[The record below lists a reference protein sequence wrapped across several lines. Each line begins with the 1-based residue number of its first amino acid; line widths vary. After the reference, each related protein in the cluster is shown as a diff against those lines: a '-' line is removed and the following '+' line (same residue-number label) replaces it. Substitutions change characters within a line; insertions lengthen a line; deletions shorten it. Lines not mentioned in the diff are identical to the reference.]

1 MMNSSDF
8 PIDMQH
14 ESNTINGFDE
24 NPENLIGSHN
34 QTPYEWNNNTNM
46 PSNRRSENFPGSR
59 TVWPRP

>member
-14 ESNTINGFDE
+14 ENNTINAE
-24 NPENLIGSHN
+24 ELIGSHN
-34 QTPYEWNNNTNM
+34 QTPYEWNNNSNM